1 MPEQNRVTVRMYNV
15 GFGDAFVVTVHR
27 DDRTWRMLVDCGVH
41 KSGQVHSIQSVV
53 ETIIADLRAESAN
66 GEAHLDVVVATHR
79 HADHISGFARPEWA
93 EVTVGEVWLSF
104 VEDLDDEDARGL
116 RESHDATAT
125 ALLELVESRT
135 ASLGAD
141 SVPDEIAD
149 GAVVRA
155 QLADQP
161 GRARSAAR
169 SQWRR
174 VRATALAALPP
185 RRHAGGQPSWCRCRV
200 WSCTCW
206 DRRATSARLK
216 QMDPPRS
223 AGWLRLDVGG
233 RAREQAAGIGNLFAA
248 GFRVPEDQAPA
259 ALRKALRSLNLAD
272 VTNDAG
278 VLAAAALL
286 ERVVNN
292 TSLFFVL
299 DVAGTRLLFPGD
311 SQHGAWQHV
320 LADDQNRELV
330 RDCAFYKIG
339 HHGSHNATP
348 KEFVSDLW
356 QDGAYAM
363 LPWGLVKRWQD
374 CIPKRELMD
383 ALGAHLHPVIRMD
396 AQQPVPGV
404 VEFHDD
410 LWSQLTIPTQ

>member
-1 MPEQNRVTVRMYNV
+1 MAEQNRVTVRMYNV

-27 DDRTWRMLVDCGVH
+27 DGRTWRMLVDCGVH
-41 KSGQVHSIQSVV
+41 KSGQVHSIESVV
-53 ETIIADLRAESAN
+53 ETIIADLRAESAT

-116 RESHDATAT
+116 REAHDATAT
-125 ALLELVESRT
+125 ALLELVENR
-135 ASLGAD
+135 AAVLGAD
-141 SVPDEIAD
+141 SLPEEIAM
-149 GAVVRA
+149 
-155 QLADQP
+155 
-161 GRARSAAR
+161 ARSFALNSLTNQDALDRLLGVNGSGFAR
-169 SQWRR
+169 PHPIRFFPYATPEDNR
-174 VRATALAALPP
+174 VAPLPGVLV
-185 RRHAGGQPSWCRCRV
+185 HVLGPSR
-200 WSCTCW
+200 
-206 DRRATSARLK
+206 DQARLK

-223 AGWLRLDVGG
+223 AGWLRLGADGAGVE
-233 RAREQAAGIGNLFAA
+233 RAPGIGNLFAP
-248 GFRVPEDQAPA
+248 GFRVPEDKASA

-272 VTNDAG
+272 VSNDAG
-278 VLAAAALL
+278 VLSAAALL

-311 SQHGAWQHV
+311 AQHGAWQHV
-320 LADDQNRELV
+320 LADEENRELV

-348 KEFVSDLW
+348 KEFVSELW
-356 QDGAYAM
+356 QDGGYAM

-383 ALGAHLHPVIRMD
+383 ALGTHQHSVIRMD
-396 AQQPVPGV
+396 AQRAVPGV
-404 VEFHDD
+404 VEFHED
-410 LWSQLTIPTQ
+410 LWSQLTIPTR